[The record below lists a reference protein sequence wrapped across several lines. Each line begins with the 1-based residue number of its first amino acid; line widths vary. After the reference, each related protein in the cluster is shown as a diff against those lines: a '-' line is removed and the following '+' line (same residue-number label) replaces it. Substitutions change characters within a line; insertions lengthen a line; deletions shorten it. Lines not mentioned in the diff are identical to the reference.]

1 MIRKRARDSSLFY
14 INFFHWKGGI
24 EMEEKEVVVEET
36 TNEEVEELEVQTT
49 FNEDGIDILVEDGE
63 VENEYK
69 ND

>member
-1 MIRKRARDSSLFY
+1 
-14 INFFHWKGGI
+14 
-24 EMEEKEVVVEET
+24 MEEKEVVVEET

-49 FNEDGIDILVEDGE
+49 FNEDGIDILVEGGE

>member
-1 MIRKRARDSSLFY
+1 
-14 INFFHWKGGI
+14 
-24 EMEEKEVVVEET
+24 MEETEVVVEET

>member
-1 MIRKRARDSSLFY
+1 MKNEKIL
-14 INFFHWKGGI
+14 N
-24 EMEEKEVVVEET
+24 EEIVEET
-36 TNEEVEELEVQTT
+36 MNEELEIQTN

>member
-1 MIRKRARDSSLFY
+1 
-14 INFFHWKGGI
+14 
-24 EMEEKEVVVEET
+24 MEEKEVVVEET
-36 TNEEVEELEVQTT
+36 TKEEVEELEVQTT

>member
-1 MIRKRARDSSLFY
+1 MTIKKKKKTTD
-14 INFFHWKGGI
+14 
-24 EMEEKEVVVEET
+24 EKET

>member
-1 MIRKRARDSSLFY
+1 
-14 INFFHWKGGI
+14 
-24 EMEEKEVVVEET
+24 MEEKEVVVEET

-49 FNEDGIDILVEDGE
+49 FNEDGIDSLVEDGE

>member
-24 EMEEKEVVVEET
+24 EILCNSGNANT
-36 TNEEVEELEVQTT
+36 C
-49 FNEDGIDILVEDGE
+49 NEDGIDILVEDGE

>member
-1 MIRKRARDSSLFY
+1 
-14 INFFHWKGGI
+14 
-24 EMEEKEVVVEET
+24 MEEKEVVVKET
-36 TNEEVEELEVQTT
+36 TNEEIEELEVQTT